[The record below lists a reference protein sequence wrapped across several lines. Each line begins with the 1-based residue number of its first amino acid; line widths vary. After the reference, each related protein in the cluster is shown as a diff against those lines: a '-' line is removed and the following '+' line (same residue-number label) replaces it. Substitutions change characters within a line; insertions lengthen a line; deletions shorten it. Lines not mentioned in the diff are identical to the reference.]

1 MDYEE
6 EEEMAGYLSQM
17 DQREK
22 EEMEFYTDLAVQ
34 EMQRW
39 IEVCYF
45 IKSCSPAMFHET
57 FFQRGGFM
65 LLGLAMRRLYKSEA
79 SKQC

>member
-1 MDYEE
+1 MDYDDDD
-6 EEEMAGYLSQM
+6 EMAGYISSV

-39 IEVCYF
+39 IEV
-45 IKSCSPAMFHET
+45 
-57 FFQRGGFM
+57 G
-65 LLGLAMRRLYKSEA
+65 
-79 SKQC
+79 